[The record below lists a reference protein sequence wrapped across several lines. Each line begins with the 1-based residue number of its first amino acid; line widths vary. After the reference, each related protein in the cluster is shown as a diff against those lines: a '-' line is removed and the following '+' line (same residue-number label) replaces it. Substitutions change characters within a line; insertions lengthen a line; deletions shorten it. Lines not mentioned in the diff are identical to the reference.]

1 MKEKYITDGEREKC
15 RKVAD
20 VFAEL
25 YEIENILVVD
35 AGREDTVLSSYSII
49 DRHRVLKMQLP
60 LRIVGACLKT
70 CGRNGLTRSFS
81 FWQKE
86 HQWQKWDTVKY
97 LSVYQKKNRRSS
109 SIKKLSL

>member
-1 MKEKYITDGEREKC
+1 MKEKYIIDDEREKC

-20 VFAEL
+20 AFAEL

-70 CGRNGLTRSFS
+70 CGRNGLTHSFS

-86 HQWQKWDTVKY
+86 HQWQEWDIMRYSGVC
-97 LSVYQKKNRRSS
+97 QRRN
-109 SIKKLSL
+109 KRNL

>member
-1 MKEKYITDGEREKC
+1 MKEKYITDDEREKC

-20 VFAEL
+20 AFAEL

-70 CGRNGLTRSFS
+70 CGRNGLTHSFS

-86 HQWQKWDTVKY
+86 HQWQEWDIMRYSGVC
-97 LSVYQKKNRRSS
+97 QRRN
-109 SIKKLSL
+109 KRNL

>member
-1 MKEKYITDGEREKC
+1 MKEKYITDDEREKC

-20 VFAEL
+20 AFAEL
-25 YEIENILVVD
+25 YEIENILVSWM
-35 AGREDTVLSSYSII
+35 REDTVLSSYSII

-70 CGRNGLTRSFS
+70 CGRNGLTRSFF

-86 HQWQKWDTVKY
+86 HRWQEWDIMRYSGVC
-97 LSVYQKKNRRSS
+97 QRRN
-109 SIKKLSL
+109 KRNL

>member
-1 MKEKYITDGEREKC
+1 MKGRNAK
-15 RKVAD
+15 KVAD
-20 VFAEL
+20 AFAEL

-70 CGRNGLTRSFS
+70 CGRNGLTHSFS

-86 HQWQKWDTVKY
+86 HQWQELCT
-97 LSVYQKKNRRSS
+97 
-109 SIKKLSL
+109 

>member
-1 MKEKYITDGEREKC
+1 MKEIYITDSEREN
-15 RKVAD
+15 
-20 VFAEL
+20 AERL
-25 YEIENILVVD
+25 QSCMRFRIYLSWI
-35 AGREDTVLSSYSII
+35 REDTVLSSYSII

-86 HQWQKWDTVKY
+86 HQWQEWDIMRYSGVC
-97 LSVYQKKNRRSS
+97 QRRN
-109 SIKKLSL
+109 KRNL

>member
-1 MKEKYITDGEREKC
+1 MKEKYITDDEKEKC

-20 VFAEL
+20 TFAEL

-35 AGREDTVLSSYSII
+35 AGRYGFVKLQYYKPPQGFEDAITFTDSKSMFENLWEEWF
-49 DRHRVLKMQLP
+49 DTQL
-60 LRIVGACLKT
+60 
-70 CGRNGLTRSFS
+70 F

-86 HQWQKWDTVKY
+86 HQWLEWDTVKY